1 MTVDKK
7 KLLKKRKEISAR
19 RPKFVRQESWR
30 YKRVK
35 KNWRKPKGIDNK
47 MLEKRKGVP
56 RLVKIGYR
64 GPKNVRGLHPSGYQV
79 VHVANVYE
87 LEHIDKETE
96 AVMIKH
102 TVGGRKKQQ
111 ILDNASDMGLKI
123 LNPPARIEEI
133 GDILDE
139 AVLDEEYE
147 LLDEDLEEE
156 FEEDFELDEDLKLDD
171 EDESNEESS

>member
-7 KLLKKRKEISAR
+7 KLLKKRKKISAR
-19 RPKFVRQESWR
+19 RPNFVRQESWR

-35 KNWRKPKGIDNK
+35 KSWRKPKGIDNK
-47 MLEKRKGVP
+47 MKEKRKGNPPMVS
-56 RLVKIGYR
+56 IGYR
-64 GPKNVRGLHPSGYQV
+64 GPKSVRGLHPSGYQV
-79 VHVANVYE
+79 VHVANIYE
-87 LEHIDKETE
+87 LEYVDKETE
-96 AVMIKH
+96 AIMIKH

-147 LLDEDLEEE
+147 LLDEDLEDE
-156 FEEDFELDEDLKLDD
+156 FEEDFELDEDLDLDE
-171 EDESNEESS
+171 EDELEESSG